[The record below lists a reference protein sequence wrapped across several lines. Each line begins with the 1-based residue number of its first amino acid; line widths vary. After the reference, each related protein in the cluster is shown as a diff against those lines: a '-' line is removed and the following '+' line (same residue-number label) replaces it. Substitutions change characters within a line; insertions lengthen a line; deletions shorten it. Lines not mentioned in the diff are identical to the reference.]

1 MAPAQGLSDCP
12 SVTFVEKAGRLRQG
26 RQPAKLVLGGS
37 VERSPEAS
45 QEEMCMQLVRF
56 ARGRLKE
63 LNRRVERRNDL
74 ERASALFGDLA
85 MHGAQGL
92 LPGFDAAPRK
102 KQPQL
107 VDDARYLKP
116 IVEDDYIGR
125 EAPSI
130 GPPALALAKGLDG
143 GH

>member
-1 MAPAQGLSDCP
+1 
-12 SVTFVEKAGRLRQG
+12 
-26 RQPAKLVLGGS
+26 
-37 VERSPEAS
+37 
-45 QEEMCMQLVRF
+45 MQLVRF

-116 IVEDDYIGR
+116 IVEDNYIGR